1 MNEQL
6 EQLKDWIEEKRDEI
20 NELQRLFRQVIEC
33 DSPILKYKI
42 EELTKVLNKIDK
54 ICK

>member
-1 MNEQL
+1 MDGQL
-6 EQLKDWIEEKRDEI
+6 VLLSDWIEEKRDEM

-42 EELTKVLNKIDK
+42 EELTKVLDKIDE